1 MSFKQQLNQNRLAKT
16 STLLA
21 AERIQKFYMP
31 ISCQYLPL
39 SIYCNLYKYG
49 LRITT
54 IQGIFKLFFEGYCNF
69 AVDLLGKDY

>member
-1 MSFKQQLNQNRLAKT
+1 VISFKQQLNQNRLAKP

-39 SIYCNLYKYG
+39 AIYCNLVKYG
-49 LRITT
+49 LPITT
-54 IQGIFKLFFEGYCNF
+54 ILDVFRSVLDSSNTKAEPSPTLP
-69 AVDLLGKDY
+69 